1 MKFVIYFQD
10 DSYLLGSAQEQTGTE
25 FSVTTSNQKE
35 IKININ
41 RLYIL
46 GDASDDNLNLTETQK
61 LASKKSLEIDIPKI
75 WLATAKQEKLSAD
88 ELSIIAFNSSGILEN
103 LAIFEAINADKI
115 HFKRKGQEFHRRS
128 EKEVA
133 DRLLTHKKDQINQQE
148 LQATLE
154 FLRDNISNLQGL
166 PEIAERL
173 VHNLL
178 AFAAESRDILPEEKK
193 EAREFLK
200 ELIKILKITDLD
212 PIPAS
217 AYQIL
222 LKLGIIKNYADLILI
237 RHHQSLSFSKQVM
250 QECKKL
256 AVAYPKIIQDKNRKD
271 LTKVPMFTIDDAST
285 MDMDDAI
292 SLEQSIDGWQLGIHI
307 SDISALICKGSV
319 LDKLALKR
327 ATSVYST
334 GQNVNMLPA
343 EISENLG
350 SLLAGEV
357 RPALTIHLNLDRH
370 YNLLSSKIFP
380 SLIKVS
386 EKLSYQQVDQLLEA
400 EDPRFVE
407 LYQITNQFET
417 KRIESGAIKTPKKV
431 SDTKIINGKLTL
443 EIFDEHDFARNIIAE
458 LMIIANKIFAEY
470 ASQNFIPAFF
480 RCQEAPEQTQNA
492 AGQQNPEQFKP
503 SYTNL
508 TAQPHHALGLKA
520 YLQATSPI
528 RRYQDLCNQRQIIS
542 HLKTKKTE
550 LDRKDLEKIKKL
562 TFSPLKE
569 AVTASKESKRFW
581 LLKYLSENYPKGSEF
596 IATVIKND
604 KKLGMVVLK
613 DLLITGLV
621 ALPQNMTG
629 NTEIKVRLLAVNPEK
644 NDLKLELIS

>member
-1 MKFVIYFQD
+1 MKIYVHFDQNEID
-10 DSYLLGSAQEQTGTE
+10 LGTLISETNN
-25 FSVTTSNQKE
+25 SVCLKDPKNKE
-35 IKININ
+35 ITCNTN
-41 RLYIL
+41 RLYYL
-46 GDASDDNLNLTETQK
+46 GDYQDGLDLNQINLKAEELWPAIE
-61 LASKKSLEIDIPKI
+61 IPKLWEAFKKKASVPGAELTI
-75 WLATAKQEKLSAD
+75 KHFGTDLPEQHFALFLAVHHEKVY
-88 ELSIIAFNSSGILEN
+88 
-103 LAIFEAINADKI
+103 
-115 HFKRKGQEFHRRS
+115 FKRKSQEFHLRT

-133 DRLLTHKKDQINQQE
+133 ERLLNSKKDQTNQLE

-166 PEIAERL
+166 PEIAQRL
-173 VHNLL
+173 VNNLL
-178 AFAAESRDILPEEKK
+178 AFAAESRDLLPDEKK

-222 LKLGIIKNYADLILI
+222 LKLGVINNYADLILI
-237 RHHQSLSFSKQVM
+237 RHHQSLSFTKQAL

-256 AVAYPKIIQDKNRKD
+256 AVDYPKIIQDKNRKD
-271 LTKVPMFTIDDAST
+271 LTKVPMFTIDDQST
-285 MDMDDAI
+285 LDMDDAI
-292 SLEQSIDGWQLGIHI
+292 SLEQTIDGWQLGIHI
-307 SDISALICKGSV
+307 SDISALIAKGSV

-334 GQNVNMLPA
+334 GQNINMLPA

-350 SLLAGEV
+350 SLLAGET

-380 SLIKVS
+380 SLIKVT
-386 EKLSYQQVDQLLEA
+386 ERLSYQQVDRLLEA
-400 EDPRFVE
+400 EDSRFVE

-417 KRIESGAIKTPKKV
+417 KRLESGAIKTPKKV
-431 SDTKIINGKLTL
+431 SDTKLVDGKLTL

-470 ASQNFIPAFF
+470 ASQNFLPAFF
-480 RCQEAPEQTQNA
+480 RCQEAPEQTQND

-503 SYTNL
+503 SYTSL
-508 TAQPHHALGLKA
+508 TAKPHHALGLNA

-562 TFSPLKE
+562 TFAPLKE
-569 AVTASKESKRFW
+569 AVTASKESRRYW
-581 LLKYLSENYPKGSEF
+581 LLRYVAENYPKGSEF
-596 IATVIKND
+596 TAQVIKND
-604 KKLGMVVLK
+604 KKLGMVTLK
-613 DLLITGLV
+613 DLIITGLV
-621 ALPQNMTG
+621 ALPQSMNS

-644 NDLKLELIS
+644 NDLKLELIA